1 MNFITNVKKEVTKN
15 LYKTLN
21 SNNSLSFLYALF
33 KTIGEINLNT
43 GEINF
48 ISNNEEIFVL
58 TNTALTKLKFLEAEF
73 EIDDEKN
80 IKGNYKYKI
89 IINKKASAFLLN
101 EFVYKTDFNFN
112 DELIKNEEQKLEF
125 LKAIFLISSTGNI
138 TLNSEDS
145 GYLIE
150 FVFND
155 EELSNELSYLLSEFD
170 IFAKKVVRNKQ
181 FVVYLNK
188 FELISD
194 LLALI
199 GANKSVLEIN
209 NENAIR
215 SVRNNINRQNNCLEA
230 NLNKTINASL
240 KQIEA
245 INFISSTI
253 GLDSLDSSLQEIC
266 LLRLANKE
274 ESLDNLVKLLNGKI
288 SKSGL
293 NHRFNKI
300 IKISEELKG
309 KF

>member
-1 MNFITNVKKEVTKN
+1 MNFLTKVKNEISKN
-15 LYKTLN
+15 LNKSLN

-43 GEINF
+43 SEINF
-48 ISNNEEIFVL
+48 ITNNEEIFNL
-58 TNTALTKLKFLEAEF
+58 TNIALKKLNFLEAEF
-73 EIDDEKN
+73 EIDDEKSF
-80 IKGNYKYKI
+80 KGGFKYKI
-89 IINKKASAFLLN
+89 IINKKTSEYLLN

-112 DELIKNEEQKLEF
+112 DELIKTEIQKLEF
-125 LKAIFLISSTGNI
+125 LKAIILNTITGNI
-138 TLNSEDS
+138 ALNSENS
-145 GYLIE
+145 GYLLE
-150 FVFND
+150 LVLND
-155 EELSNELSYLLSEFD
+155 EELSNEITFLLSEFD
-170 IFAKKVVRNKQ
+170 IFTKKVVRNKQ
-181 FVVYLNK
+181 NVIYINK
-188 FELISD
+188 FETISD

-199 GANKSVLEIN
+199 GANNSMLAIN

-230 NLNKTINASL
+230 NINKTINASI
-240 KQIEA
+240 KQLEA
-245 INFISSTI
+245 INFIDSTI
-253 GLDSLDSSLQEIC
+253 GIDSLDINLQEIC

-274 ESLDNLVKLLNGKI
+274 ESLENLVKLLNGKI